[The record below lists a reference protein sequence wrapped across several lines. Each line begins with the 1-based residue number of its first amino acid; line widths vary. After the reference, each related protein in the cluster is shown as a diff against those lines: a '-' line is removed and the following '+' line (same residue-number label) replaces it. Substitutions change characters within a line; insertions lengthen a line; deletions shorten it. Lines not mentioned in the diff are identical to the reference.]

1 MEWTNV
7 LRSMKTFYSKY
18 SPYPDLFCYWNGND
32 KTSPIN
38 PMSKALDTKVIIRGS
53 IIIVR
58 AEPPKSYSQC
68 FYRIIV
74 EALNLQ

>member
-1 MEWTNV
+1 MDQCV
-7 LRSMKTFYSKY
+7 KRSMKTFYSKY